1 MAVKLPAKKYK
12 KRNPT
17 QLRLSFVGEGGT
29 TQFIDIAMALSIM
42 NQRAYSQGVYY
53 YVNSVEMY
61 NNENSYIDLHVL
73 PDTWVTRAAWQRG
86 KRLFDRMNNQALAAV
101 GNRSIIPKYHDFKV
115 YMSDRHRTT
124 GTLTPRMFD
133 INSLAG
139 GYSPDEWKYSEFASA
154 DDDGDTTQESDNFYV
169 HMLGPKTPLGGTGD
183 NWDSIGLIESWNFTR
198 ARPQAEEPNTTL
210 TSTLASD
217 PLANV
222 FDFSSEEQMNDI
234 LTGLADDND
243 QPPYDH
249 DNAVGTSVISMSQV
263 ARLATTPSTGRVAK
277 SSGFCVPFGL
287 ICVDPQS
294 TNTDWRIVL
303 NLAQGTYGGVYAENP

>member
-29 TQFIDIAMALSIM
+29 TQFIDIAMALSIL
-42 NQRAYSQGVYY
+42 NQRSYAQGVYY

-61 NNENSYIDLHVL
+61 NNENSFIDLHVL
-73 PDTWVTRAAWQRG
+73 PDTWVTRAAWQRAR
-86 KRLFDRMNNQALAAV
+86 RLWNNMNERALEAV

-115 YMSDRHRTT
+115 YMSDLHRST
-124 GTLTPRMFD
+124 GTLSPKMFD
-133 INSLAG
+133 VNSLAG
-139 GYSPDEWKYSEFASA
+139 GYSADEWKYSEFASA
-154 DDDGDTTQESDNFYV
+154 DDDNDAIQQADNFFV
-169 HMLGPKTPLGGTGD
+169 HMLGPKTGTSA
-183 NWDSIGLIESWNFTR
+183 NWTSIGVIESWNSTR
-198 ARPQAEEPNTTL
+198 ARPQSEDPNTTL
-210 TSTLASD
+210 TATLVAD

-222 FDFSSEEQMNDI
+222 ADYSSEEQLNDV

-249 DNAVGTSVISMSQV
+249 DNAVGTAVASMSHV

-277 SSGFCVPFGL
+277 SSGFCAPFGL